1 MVQGIQ
7 GAQVAGWS
15 QGRLQGGC
23 TASAPRSTSSRNLIA
38 TEISAV
44 VGHAWNQSMAVQAV
58 SAGNMRQRTRKAS
71 PTGDMH
77 STTCRLE
84 RTWGDNQGAW
94 ADMHG
99 HHV

>member
-1 MVQGIQ
+1 
-7 GAQVAGWS
+7 
-15 QGRLQGGC
+15 
-23 TASAPRSTSSRNLIA
+23 
-38 TEISAV
+38 
-44 VGHAWNQSMAVQAV
+44 MAVQAV